1 MGAIPAS
8 PTANGVWCAD
18 ASRPTQRMPMSN
30 IMGVVDEVRTK
41 SVIVLESGTKPI
53 LECDCVREMMYYIIA
68 FP

>member
-1 MGAIPAS
+1 
-8 PTANGVWCAD
+8 
-18 ASRPTQRMPMSN
+18 MPMSN